1 MSDNISLLSDD
12 ELLASTRALV
22 GRSNELLAELVL
34 HLAEVDERQLYRGRA
49 FPSMFAYCVG
59 ELGFSSDVTCNYTTV
74 IRLVRRFPE
83 AVEVLRS
90 GKLHL
95 TGLRNLA
102 PHLTEENWRKTL
114 ADACGKTVDEVKGIV
129 ATIDPKPDVPDS
141 IRKLP
146 APRDSAPVEPTAQAE
161 PDLFSFPSTAS
172 PAASPPPP
180 PLVSPTPTPTP
191 TPSPVSEAAP
201 VPAAPPAPV
210 IPRRDRVNP
219 LAPNAYK
226 VEFTASEAL
235 RAKLE
240 EAKNLLRHR
249 RADGSLAVIVEQALD
264 LLIAKV
270 KKERYGI
277 GAKPRSEARKSKQDS
292 APLSASLALPSNA
305 AADSPALQAASPRA
319 PKSFAR
325 RPSRHIPIDDV
336 REVCRRDTL
345 QCTYVGPDGR
355 RCQERGLLELDHI
368 DGFARTGLHS
378 VDRLR
383 IRCKAHNALAAEEL
397 YGRDFMKRKIE
408 TARAARHQRELEH
421 TAATD
426 TTTLA
431 AGAQGQ
437 APDVQPTHAIELDRE
452 HHAALPRWGG
462 RPDAGTGDPTDA
474 GP

>member
-1 MSDNISLLSDD
+1 MNSIL
-12 ELLASTRALV
+12 EEP
-22 GRSNELLAELVL
+22 GQAELVL

-83 AVEVLRS
+83 AVEVLRK
-90 GKLHL
+90 GQLHL

-102 PHLTEENWRKTL
+102 PHLTEDNWRKAL

-129 ATIDPKPDVPDS
+129 ATLDPKPDVPDS

-146 APRDSAPVEPTAQAE
+146 APRDSTVVEPPAQAE
-161 PDLFSFPSTAS
+161 PDLFSLANAS
-172 PAASPPPP
+172 PSAPPPP
-180 PLVSPTPTPTP
+180 PLASPPA
-191 TPSPVSEAAP
+191 SPASEATAP
-201 VPAAPPAPV
+201 VIAAPQAPV

-219 LAPNAYK
+219 LSPNAYK
-226 VEFTASEAL
+226 VEFTASESL

-249 RADGSLAVIVEQALD
+249 RPDGSLAVIVEQALD

-277 GAKPRSEARKSKQDS
+277 GATPRANARTQKEDS
-292 APLSASLALPSNA
+292 SPLAASPATTPEVNA
-305 AADSPALQAASPRA
+305 AANPTPPPAPPRTLSPLG
-319 PKSFAR
+319 R
-325 RPSRHIPIDDV
+325 RPTRHIPINDV
-336 REVCRRDTL
+336 REVAKRDTL

-368 DGFARTGLHS
+368 EGFARTGLHS

-383 IRCKAHNALAAEEL
+383 IRCRAHNALAAEEM
-397 YGRDFMKRKIE
+397 YGREFMKRKIE
-408 TARAARHQRELEH
+408 AARAARQHRKLENDAREL
-421 TAATD
+421 
-426 TTTLA
+426 
-431 AGAQGQ
+431 
-437 APDVQPTHAIELDRE
+437 APGEGDPS
-452 HHAALPRWGG
+452 P
-462 RPDAGTGDPTDA
+462 GTRDPTDSSA
-474 GP
+474 